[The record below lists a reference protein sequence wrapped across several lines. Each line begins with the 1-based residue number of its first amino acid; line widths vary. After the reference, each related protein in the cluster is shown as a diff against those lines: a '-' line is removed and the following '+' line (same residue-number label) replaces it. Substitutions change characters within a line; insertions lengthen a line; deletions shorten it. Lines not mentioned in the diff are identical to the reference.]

1 MMTLT
6 KINNRVELKDGDKV
20 RESFSDMVYGLA
32 LNENSAQFF
41 DISTLMDARNFEA
54 FDDAYS
60 MLDYIFRRGIK
71 ITMGGKTK
79 AILPQTA
86 RISNPNDDKL
96 SFSGIISLEPS
107 RVVSV
112 AGASFSGTAGELL
125 EAIDNGFV
133 DDIIEI
139 DYL

>member
-1 MMTLT
+1 MTLT

-32 LNENSAQFF
+32 LNENIAQFF
-41 DISTLMDARNFEA
+41 DISTVMDARNFEA
-54 FDDAYS
+54 FNDSYS

-71 ITMGGKTK
+71 ITVSGNTK

-86 RISNPNDDKL
+86 RVSNPNDDRL
-96 SFSGIISLEPS
+96 DFSGIISLEPS

-112 AGASFSGTAGELL
+112 AGVAFSGTAGELL

-133 DDIIEI
+133 DDIVEI
-139 DYL
+139 AYS